1 MNRVTKQ
8 NIYSKELKELFTLYL
23 KSSLHIR
30 NMLVILINKH
40 YETYKEEG
48 CEVSKTIASYL
59 RKPMLVRSLLGA
71 QVGGKNKDKID
82 FLKRELEGD
91 PIFGELLELG
101 SSVHYKIIYCIVRS
115 LSANYK
121 SAFTKLK
128 KASDEKVGMPK
139 ARSLRDIDRGFS
151 IPVDRDIISFK
162 DGELSFPLRK
172 AEKRTSIKINT
183 KQLLKVAGSFENVK
197 EISLGIRHDQIFFS
211 FNYISDIKHF
221 ESKMLKTAAIDF
233 GVCNIASIFIDDES
247 SDSYV
252 IDGSA
257 FSSKNADFNRRL
269 AKYQSEMDSFKN
281 EARAK
286 VPKEEK
292 KGAELDCP
300 KYIEARRLYRKN
312 HLDRLDF
319 FHSNFH
325 KLSRRILETLVKFG
339 VDRLV
344 LAKNLCFAKN
354 TNTRTMGK
362 KNNQSLL
369 SFPLESL
376 FII

>member
-8 NIYSKELKELFTLYL
+8 NIYSKELKDLFTLYL

-40 YETYKEEG
+40 YEIYKEEG
-48 CEVSKTIASYL
+48 CETSKTIALYL

-101 SSVHYKIIYCIVRS
+101 PSVHYKIIYCIVRS

-151 IPVDRDIISFK
+151 IPIDRDIISFK
-162 DGELSFPLRK
+162 DGEVSFPLRK

-183 KQLLKVAGSFENVK
+183 KQLLKVAGSFKNVK
-197 EISLGIRHDQIFFS
+197 EISLGIRHDQIFLS

-252 IDGSA
+252 IDGST

-269 AKYQSEMDSFKN
+269 AKYQSEMDSFRN
-281 EARAK
+281 EARSKLPQA
-286 VPKEEK
+286 EK
-292 KGAELDCP
+292 KGAEQGCP

-319 FHSNFH
+319 FHSNF
-325 KLSRRILETLVKFG
+325 
-339 VDRLV
+339 
-344 LAKNLCFAKN
+344 
-354 TNTRTMGK
+354 
-362 KNNQSLL
+362 
-369 SFPLESL
+369 
-376 FII
+376 